1 MSSKK
6 KGEREIRAAHRRHKK
21 DSRHNGNDFDDF
33 SSLNNQL
40 GILGLSLK
48 QVTGDGNCLFRAFGD
63 QLEGNP
69 QSHMK
74 HRTDVV
80 SFMKEHRDDFEP
92 FVEDNITFDNH
103 LRNLSELST
112 FGGNDSIVAFA
123 RHHSVT
129 VVIHQLNKPV
139 WQIHGGPNGS
149 PCDREVHI
157 SYHNGDHYNSV
168 RKTGDLSNAP
178 ARIKLASSTRPGQA
192 FSNLR
197 TKGNGNQYDCDKYK
211 EEPVSPEYPDSG
223 QESDYENS
231 PTSSKI
237 SQLALEVERLSG
249 LSDQPEILQAL
260 ESNAYCVQATVDYLL
275 TIRSRDAAS
284 ISQSNLWNHGGTGS
298 RIFGENVAREAVTGA
313 KAAMRKY
320 DEGQV
325 PRTNQEKIESI
336 QQKMQNKK
344 LSNKRRKELKKA
356 EKKLVSVERRNND
369 RDDNSDTEV
378 VIANIE
384 ALSI

>member
-6 KGEREIRAAHRRHKK
+6 KSEREIRAAHRRHKK
-21 DSRHNGNDFDDF
+21 ERQNGNDFDDF
-33 SSLNNQL
+33 STLNNQL

-74 HRTDVV
+74 HRNDVV

-103 LRNLSELST
+103 MRNLSELST
-112 FGGNDSIVAFA
+112 YGGNDSIVAFA
-123 RHHSVT
+123 RLHSIT

-178 ARIKLASSTRPGQA
+178 ARIKLASSSRPT
-192 FSNLR
+192 NLK
-197 TKGNGNQYDCDKYK
+197 TKGSDNDYDCDKYK
-211 EEPVSPEYPDSG
+211 ELPVSPEYPDSG

-231 PTSSKI
+231 PTSSKL

-260 ESNAYCVQATVDYLL
+260 ESNAYCVQAAVDYLL
-275 TIRSRDAAS
+275 NIRTRDAAS
-284 ISQSNLWNHGGTGS
+284 ISQSNLWNHEGTGS
-298 RIFGENVAREAVTGA
+298 RIFGENVAREAVTSA
-313 KAAMRKY
+313 KSAI
-320 DEGQV
+320 Q
-325 PRTNQEKIESI
+325 TNQEKIENI

-356 EKKLVSVERRNND
+356 EKKLVSVERRNNE
-369 RDDNSDTEV
+369 REDDNSDTEV